1 MSRICTINA
10 RKFLFALPLA
20 LLLGFATPSLA
31 YADSGSNNA
40 ARSTAVASEGAPLT
54 AEEISN
60 LEALTSASKDDAGP
74 VFDAELAGLLG
85 ASDASIVEFS
95 DGFVAAGGRL
105 ELPSAGERLAA
116 VNACSGSSGFTGWY
130 WFGPQTAMNSCQT
143 DLLMAGIGTA
153 IAGGGLYMAAS
164 ALTVAGL
171 PSTAVVGVATAVV
184 AVGLGFLSICK
195 AASSNGAIYLNGG
208 IPGLV
213 SPSCWGQ

>member
-1 MSRICTINA
+1 MA
-10 RKFLFALPLA
+10 RKILFALPLA

-31 YADSGSNNA
+31 YADSGSDSA
-40 ARSTAVASEGAPLT
+40 AISTAVASEGALLT

-74 VFDAELAGLLG
+74 VFDAELAGELG
-85 ASDASIVEFS
+85 ASVASIAEYS

-105 ELPSAGERLAA
+105 AQPSAGERPAA
-116 VNACSGSSGFTGWY
+116 VNACNGGSGFTGWY
-130 WFGPQTAMNSCQT
+130 WFGPQVAMNSCQT

-153 IAGGGLYMAAS
+153 IAGGGLYTLSS

-171 PSTAVVGVATAVV
+171 PSSAVVGVATGVV
-184 AVGLGFLSICK
+184 ALGLGFLSICK

-208 IPGLV
+208 IPGIIV
-213 SPSCWGQ
+213 PSCWGQ